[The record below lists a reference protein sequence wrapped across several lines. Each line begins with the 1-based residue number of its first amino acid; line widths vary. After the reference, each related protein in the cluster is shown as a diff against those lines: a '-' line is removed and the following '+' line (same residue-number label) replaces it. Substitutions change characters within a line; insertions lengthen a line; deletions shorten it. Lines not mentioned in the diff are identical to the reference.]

1 MTITQIQYFLS
12 AAETLN
18 FTKTANSL
26 HVSQQVVSY
35 QIQTLEKYLGVQL
48 FQREKSSYILPPTD
62 SFSMK
67 HGTDTAWKQNRH

>member
-48 FQREKSSYILPPTD
+48 FQREK
-62 SFSMK
+62 
-67 HGTDTAWKQNRH
+67 KQLYLTPDGQLLY